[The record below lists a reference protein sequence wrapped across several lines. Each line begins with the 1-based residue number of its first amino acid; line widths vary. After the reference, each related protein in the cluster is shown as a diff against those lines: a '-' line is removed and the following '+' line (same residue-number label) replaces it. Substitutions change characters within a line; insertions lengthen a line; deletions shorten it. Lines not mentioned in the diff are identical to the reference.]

1 MKRYIIV
8 FVIFI
13 TSAFSFNDS
22 LLNFNLKENS
32 KEVIQADSILFPEI
46 KHREQTKLINQLLT
60 RYHYKKVSFDDSL
73 SVEILNN
80 YIKSLDPNREY
91 FYGADIKYFDQYKY
105 EIDNY
110 IYNGY
115 LEPIYEIFAVYNER
129 VRDRID
135 YVFDLLSKE
144 PDFTIDEEFLYDRK
158 DGEWFSTEV
167 ALNDHWRKKIK
178 YSMLNMKILGKSWKD
193 NQETL
198 DKRYKRF
205 QKTVSQFNNEDVFEI
220 FINSYTELY
229 DPHTNYFSPVNADR
243 FEIVMSKS
251 FEGIGARLQQDIE
264 YTTIYEVMP
273 GGPAYRSG
281 KLEKGDKI
289 IGVSQGDEGVFEDI
303 IGWRLDDV
311 VSKIKGPKGSVV
323 RLLVMKRESEFDD
336 YPDTLSLERDV
347 VDVVDEDATFDV
359 VPFNSQNKIYNFG
372 IIKIPSFY
380 INFDDAQKGILDY
393 KSVTRDVKKCI
404 DSLRDK
410 SVDGIII
417 DLRNNGGGSLQEA
430 IDLTGL
436 FIETGPVV
444 QIKSANGRIDV
455 EKDFDKNIYYDG
467 PLLLLNN
474 SFTASSSEIF
484 SGAVQDYKRGLVVGE
499 STFGKGT
506 VQNLLGLDRFFP
518 KSDEKFGQLKLTLAK
533 YYRVSGGS
541 TQKVGVIPHVEF
553 PNIYD
558 RSIYTENSRENALK
572 WDKIREIS
580 FDEKEFVSQ
589 KLVDH
594 LKIKFNKD
602 LNSDSTFI
610 NYMSYVSKIKENR
623 NRLLVTLNYDKRLQ
637 EKKNNDLKNTS
648 LDTSVKITEIF
659 PIKEKNLM
667 DKIKNDLYLRE
678 SLKLFAEMLGFKES

>member
-1 MKRYIIV
+1 MKRYMIA
-8 FVIFI
+8 FVICI
-13 TSAFSFNDS
+13 TSAFSFNSS
-22 LLNFNLKENS
+22 LLSFDS

-60 RYHYKKVSFDDSL
+60 RYHYKKISLDDSL
-73 SVEILNN
+73 SVKILNN

-91 FYGADIKYFDQYKY
+91 FYGADIKYFNQYKY

-115 LEPIYEIFAVYNER
+115 LEPIYEIFTVYNER

-144 PDFTIDEEFLYDRK
+144 PNFTVDEEFFYDRK
-158 DGEWFSTEV
+158 DSEWFLTEV
-167 ALNDHWRKKIK
+167 ELNDHWRKKIK
-178 YSMLNMKILGKSWKD
+178 YSILNMKILGKSWKD

-205 QKTVSQFNNEDVFEI
+205 QKTISQFNNEDVFEI

-243 FEIVMSKS
+243 FEITMSKS

-289 IGVSQGDEGVFEDI
+289 IGVSQGNEEVFEDI

-311 VSKIKGPKGSVV
+311 VTKIKGPKGSVV

-336 YPDTLSLERDV
+336 YPDTLSLVRDV
-347 VDVVDEDATFDV
+347 VNVVDEDATFDV
-359 VPFNSQNKIYNFG
+359 VPFNSQDKIYYFG

-404 DSLRDK
+404 DSLREK

-430 IDLTGL
+430 IELTGL

-484 SGAVQDYKRGLVVGE
+484 SGALQDYKRGLVVGE

-541 TQKVGVIPHVEF
+541 TQKIGVIPHVEF

-558 RSIYTENSRENALK
+558 RSIYTENSRKNALK

-580 FDEKEFVSQ
+580 YDEKEFISQ

-623 NRLLVTLNYDKRLQ
+623 NKLSFTLNYNKRIQ
-637 EKKNNDLKNTS
+637 EKKNDSLKNNL

-659 PIKEKNLM
+659 PIEEKNLM